1 MLQLFGAAGA
11 GAHAAGCSGIGMPSI
26 GLGGG
31 LGAPGAMAELPAG
44 LRSSAG
50 VDAAGIPDPME
61 ALLTS
66 MPGAATLRIHR

>member
-1 MLQLFGAAGA
+1 
-11 GAHAAGCSGIGMPSI
+11 
-26 GLGGG
+26 
-31 LGAPGAMAELPAG
+31 MAELPAG